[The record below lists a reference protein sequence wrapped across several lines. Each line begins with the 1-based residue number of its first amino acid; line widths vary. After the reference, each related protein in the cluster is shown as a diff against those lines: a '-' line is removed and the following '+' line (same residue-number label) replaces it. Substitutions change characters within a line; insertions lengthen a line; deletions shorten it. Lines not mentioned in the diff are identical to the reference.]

1 MEGSIRAVGDNR
13 PYLAG
18 ADGQGKAGACGVGRG
33 KHIQDMS
40 RLAEVENAAGS
51 LALEEQRELFLFLLE
66 RLRSQGAPMPE
77 PRTFSR
83 EQMAGWI
90 REDDEDMQRFRAAR

>member
-1 MEGSIRAVGDNR
+1 MEVSIRAVGDNG
-13 PYLAG
+13 PYLG
-18 ADGQGKAGACGVGRG
+18 WADGQGKAGACGVGRG
-33 KHIQDMS
+33 KHIRVMN
-40 RLAEVENAAGS
+40 RLTEVENAAGS

-83 EQMAGWI
+83 EQMEGAIVTGKQI
-90 REDDEDMQRFRAAR
+90 GRAHV